1 MIDLSYWNGRSTLL
15 SSRRWGFV
23 NTHVFAV
30 IYSLSQSSL
39 SLSLCWAHFDF
50 IKMWCV
56 FAFLGLSLF
65 FSLKSRMQITG
76 IIPKFAGFEIPSK
89 PFQMQPFFPG
99 TRSKFPNRNFELV
112 LQSIRNKNILTCGC
126 PKCSDLINE
135 LNEFAC
141 MASRGTACW
150 FFSSLLFS
158 DDTYFFHF
166 RQFFRSSLLS
176 VIFFLFFVCL
186 STVDKIDNYKRFV
199 AFGLFVDGSTAYLN
213 IWIEFVGFASISFSS
228 SSLSI

>member
-1 MIDLSYWNGRSTLL
+1 MDALL

-30 IYSLSQSSL
+30 IYSLTQSSL

-56 FAFLGLSLF
+56 FAFLSLSLF
-65 FSLKSRMQITG
+65 FLSWTSNANYRLN
-76 IIPKFAGFEIPSK
+76 PKVCWFRNTIETISNAAF
-89 PFQMQPFFPG
+89 FQG
-99 TRSKFPNRNFELV
+99 TRSKFPNKNFELV

-141 MASRGTACW
+141 MASRGIACW
-150 FFSSLLFS
+150 FF
-158 DDTYFFHF
+158 FFVVVFGRH
-166 RQFFRSSLLS
+166 
-176 VIFFLFFVCL
+176 IFFSFSSIFSFIIVVSFFFPFFVCL

-199 AFGLFVDGSTAYLN
+199 AFGLFVDGSTAYLT
-213 IWIEFVGFASISFSS
+213 IWIEFVGFASISFFS